1 MLACAPLSLRDQPQ
15 TQTPPI
21 GPADPL
27 GFGPSVSIPPI
38 PQRDRPVPTLS
49 SELEQFFFDKE
60 RWVTTEV
67 DAPTTAVAPAHAIPT
82 SEQRG
87 KVTLS
92 DLLDLAGERTF
103 GFLFVLLSFPSALP
117 IPAPGYS
124 VPFGIAMLLLAVQLL
139 LGRQEPWFPQSWR
152 THGFE
157 VTQVR
162 RVLKLGLPWLRR
174 IESIS
179 RPRLTPVCTS
189 VPGRTVIGLAI
200 ALMAISMMIP
210 IPGTNTLPAMGIFVT
225 GFGLLDDDG
234 AISLAGLVL
243 CLCGFVLS
251 SSILLAIV
259 FGGSS
264 LLDLL
269 KQALGR

>member
-1 MLACAPLSLRDQPQ
+1 MTPHRQ
-15 TQTPPI
+15 THPI
-21 GPADPL
+21 GPASPL
-27 GFGPSVSIPPI
+27 EFGSPVSFQPI
-38 PQRDRPVPTLS
+38 SQRDRSVPTLS
-49 SELEQFFFDKE
+49 SELEQHFFDQD
-60 RWVTTEV
+60 RW
-67 DAPTTAVAPAHAIPT
+67 APADAIATPQ
-82 SEQRG
+82 QRRN
-87 KVTLS
+87 VTLS
-92 DLLDLAGERTF
+92 DLLDLAGERSF

-124 VPFGIAMLLLAVQLL
+124 VPFGIAMLLLAAQML
-139 LGRQEPWFPQSWR
+139 LGRQEPWFPESWR

-200 ALMAISMMIP
+200 ALMAISMMFP

-251 SSILLAIV
+251 ASILLAIV

-269 KQALGR
+269 KQAIGR